1 MTDVSRV
8 IITIR
13 RPSVDGTDPGQVE
26 EGFYRRDG
34 SAIVMTDS
42 AGIPV
47 TDMLGNE
54 WRAEAAPG
62 QEHVIAG
69 RLVRQVRS
77 KLRLNRDEGFGR
89 VIQYP
94 PLPVA

>member
-1 MTDVSRV
+1 MTEVSRV
-8 IITIR
+8 IITVR
-13 RPSVDGTDPGQVE
+13 RPSIDGTDPGQVE

-42 AGIPV
+42 AGKPI

-54 WRAEAAPG
+54 WRAEADPG

-77 KLRLNRDEGFGR
+77 RLRLDRRDDFSR
-89 VIQYP
+89 TIKYP
-94 PLPVA
+94 PLSIA